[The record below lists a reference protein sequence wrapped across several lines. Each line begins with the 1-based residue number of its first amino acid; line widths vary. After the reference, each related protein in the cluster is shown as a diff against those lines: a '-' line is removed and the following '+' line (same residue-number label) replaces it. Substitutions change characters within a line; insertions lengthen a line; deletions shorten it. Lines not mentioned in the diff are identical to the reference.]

1 MLALISCD
9 DRPNTWTSFVYRD
22 ARNMDRADTVS
33 DFKTFEAC
41 QQFSIA
47 VLRSY
52 ADPDQ
57 GAYACGHRCRWD
69 PIYQTDVC
77 KEIRK

>member
-1 MLALISCD
+1 MLALTSCD
-9 DRPNTWTSFVYRD
+9 DRPHTWTSFVYRD
-22 ARNMDRADTVS
+22 AGNMDRADTVGG
-33 DFKTFEAC
+33 FKTFEAC
-41 QQFSIA
+41 QQFSIS

-52 ADPDQ
+52 PEPDQ
-57 GAYACGHRCRWD
+57 GAYACGYRCRLD